1 MGKASLMTPRKGAIK
16 MKAEGYW
23 LQWMPK
29 VTHNFYWLQ
38 WIYWALHLLIIVNPL
53 LAPCEMTPLFFRWKT
68 GYVTLPVA
76 SCQSVQLSTLL
87 STGFTCRA
95 THRPE
100 LMMHPSLVTDY
111 SESFADYSESFSLA
125 ILQLPTGMN
134 LCSRH
139 ALKSA
144 YWPGPPA
151 YG

>member
-1 MGKASLMTPRKGAIK
+1 MKNGICHPASCQLPVASCQLPV
-16 MKAEGYW
+16 ASCQ
-23 LQWMPK
+23 LPVASCQ
-29 VTHNFYWLQ
+29 
-38 WIYWALHLLIIVNPL
+38 
-53 LAPCEMTPLFFRWKT
+53 
-68 GYVTLPVA
+68 LPVA